1 MLILPIRRQV
11 LQFMSEVHKHQTDCG
26 EMDEWWT
33 TCQCWIKKRDE
44 NASGHA
50 SAFFRLETAVWSVEE
65 VSDLIKNP
73 LIEAFRCS

>member
-11 LQFMSEVHKHQTDCG
+11 LQFMSEVHRHQTDCG
-26 EMDEWWT
+26 EWMNGG
-33 TCQCWIKKRDE
+33 QPANVGLKKRDG

-65 VSDLIKNP
+65 VSDLIRNP